1 MPEIPEIRY
10 AVFRLPD
17 RMRLKWNGMMKRPA
31 DSNEDDSPLSQE
43 QLAQIGEARMHASQL
58 LRAAQNAHREF
69 VGLILMGVVTAMFS
83 CWGGISISS
92 LIMGLWMIVGGVI
105 EHLGE
110 QRIRRMDPDVFRTLS
125 RNQILLGAMF
135 VVISAWWC
143 LTIALGSDK
152 DLASTGATLTNLGIA
167 ANQMMPMVKLMLYG
181 AYASVGVFGIGWQ
194 GYLAWYYNRRQKQM
208 LEYIQ
213 ETPKWILDMQ
223 QSGILG

>member
-1 MPEIPEIRY
+1 
-10 AVFRLPD
+10 
-17 RMRLKWNGMMKRPA
+17 MMKRSA
-31 DSNEDDSPLSQE
+31 DSNEDDSPLTQE

-58 LRAAQNAHREF
+58 LRAAQIAHREF
-69 VGLILMGVVTAMFS
+69 VGLVLMGVLTAMFS

-143 LTIALGSDK
+143 LTIALGTDK
-152 DLASTGATLTNLGIA
+152 DLASTGATLANLGIA